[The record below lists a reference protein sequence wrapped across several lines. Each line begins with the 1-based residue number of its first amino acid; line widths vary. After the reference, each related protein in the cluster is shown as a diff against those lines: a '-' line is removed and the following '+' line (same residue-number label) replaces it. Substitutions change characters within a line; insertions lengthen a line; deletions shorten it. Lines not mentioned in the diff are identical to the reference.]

1 MIFKYFNRH
10 ILTPQYLVRR
20 AQFATLE
27 DATRAFW
34 TGTTGSADTANGVDG
49 AVQLS
54 GRVATE
60 EGEISLRRVRRRLR
74 RRGGDEQDCVTLEI
88 ARVAVWR
95 PLRRQ
100 GRLSGLLDALPGVA
114 AGADALLIENVVNA
128 SLAAALRR
136 RGWAEVSGE
145 RRADW
150 EGMRAGRYV
159 APLNRSFFVFI
170 DELD

>member
-1 MIFKYFNRH
+1 M
-10 ILTPQYLVRR
+10 
-20 AQFATLE
+20 
-27 DATRAFW
+27 
-34 TGTTGSADTANGVDG
+34 
-49 AVQLS
+49 
-54 GRVATE
+54 
-60 EGEISLRRVRRRLR
+60 
-74 RRGGDEQDCVTLEI
+74 
-88 ARVAVWR
+88 
-95 PLRRQ
+95 
-100 GRLSGLLDALPGVA
+100 LDALPGVA

-170 DELD
+170 NELD